1 MNSFLITSS
10 QHGTGSTRKTITQ
23 KRKKKVDTPIG
34 KEDVKLFLIVDD
46 ITIYRKQNAA
56 LHTLFRTKNKFNEV
70 VYCKININISVVF
83 VYTKK
88 KQTEPS
94 NPTAGHTH

>member
-23 KRKKKVDTPIG
+23 KRKKKGDTPIG

-46 ITIYRKQNAA
+46 ITLYIENKM
-56 LHTLFRTKNKFNEV
+56 LHYTHFLELKNKFNEV
-70 VYCKININISVVF
+70 VYCKININISAVF

-88 KQTEPS
+88 KQTEKDIGKLS
-94 NPTAGHTH
+94 